1 MTGEPSAKPDG
12 SAPVAS
18 QPSGEAVPQEQLTRR
33 ERRRLIE
40 SGVLTAVPAA
50 AGSPESNESTPGGLE
65 STPKPSELSPAEP
78 VSAEPVAQPTPAE
91 SMRPEAARLDAV
103 DLSAPLVEEP
113 TPSEVLTA
121 PASRAGRN
129 LPVALGIGFGLLALL
144 ILSLF
149 VRKEAFG
156 VFALVLASGA
166 IVELRSALA
175 RQKIA
180 LPALPLI
187 VGAAGMFISAYLAGA
202 EALLVAFILTAGGV
216 FVWCVLDGGGLR
228 ALRSA
233 SASIMA
239 AAYLPFLASFLM
251 LALALDDGP
260 WRVLLVVLLAAAC
273 DTGGYAAGVLWGR
286 HPMAPSVSPKKSWEG
301 FAGSIVLASLVGAI
315 ATPIFLDGTWWA
327 GAIVGVLAV
336 LAAAVGD
343 LGESLIKRDLGMKDM
358 SSLLPG
364 HGGILDRI
372 DSLLLAAPVAV
383 TALGLLV
390 PVVSP

>member
-1 MTGEPSAKPDG
+1 M
-12 SAPVAS
+12 
-18 QPSGEAVPQEQLTRR
+18 
-33 ERRRLIE
+33 
-40 SGVLTAVPAA
+40 
-50 AGSPESNESTPGGLE
+50 
-65 STPKPSELSPAEP
+65 
-78 VSAEPVAQPTPAE
+78 
-91 SMRPEAARLDAV
+91 
-103 DLSAPLVEEP
+103 
-113 TPSEVLTA
+113 
-121 PASRAGRN
+121 
-129 LPVALGIGFGLLALL
+129 
-144 ILSLF
+144 
-149 VRKEAFG
+149 
-156 VFALVLASGA
+156 
-166 IVELRSALA
+166 
-175 RQKIA
+175 
-180 LPALPLI
+180 
-187 VGAAGMFISAYLAGA
+187 
-202 EALLVAFILTAGGV
+202 AFILTAGGV

>member
-1 MTGEPSAKPDG
+1 MTGQPSAQPEG
-12 SAPVAS
+12 PASPV
-18 QPSGEAVPQEQLTRR
+18 PSGAAAPQEQLTRR
-33 ERRRLIE
+33 ERRRLVE
-40 SGVLTAVPAA
+40 SGVLEAVVPYEAEAA
-50 AGSPESNESTPGGLE
+50 APIAVT
-65 STPKPSELSPAEP
+65 TAEP
-78 VSAEPVAQPTPAE
+78 AIAEEQPEITTAEPEFAGAQPVALE
-91 SMRPEAARLDAV
+91 VGADEDIAHARA

-121 PASRAGRN
+121 PTSRAGRN

-149 VRKEAFG
+149 IRKEAFG
-156 VFALVLASGA
+156 VFALILASGA
-166 IVELRSALA
+166 ILELRSALA

-301 FAGSIVLASLVGAI
+301 FAGSIVLASLLGAI

-327 GAIVGVLAV
+327 GALVGVLAV

-358 SSLLPG
+358 GSLLPG

-390 PVVSP
+390 PVVSA